1 MQPFFKGFGTAI
13 AWAIIIFALCTI
25 HLGSVTSNPLFFAGF
40 DKLVH
45 CGMFFVLVVLLGY
58 GLLVQSRLNGNMIRP
73 LVLSTFLTIG
83 YGGIIE
89 LLQHYLFTWR
99 SGEWADLF
107 ADAVGAFMGLFSF
120 LVIFKALNYVKK

>member
-1 MQPFFKGFGTAI
+1 
-13 AWAIIIFALCTI
+13 
-25 HLGSVTSNPLFFAGF
+25 
-40 DKLVH
+40 
-45 CGMFFVLVVLLGY
+45 
-58 GLLVQSRLNGNMIRP
+58 MIRP